1 MIRKNSG
8 LPPRVYLKHRAYYL
22 VTLQNRWVR
31 LCAEADG
38 LPAMYRAL
46 AKITDAEVTRDL
58 MPAVIAR
65 WLDSKRAEWAGK
77 TERDQE
83 RIAKAMAEA
92 FAEFEP
98 ASVTTPICA
107 QYLKTFAATPRTH
120 NLHRTMLRQV
130 LAFAA
135 LEGLRE
141 GHNPIDN
148 IATKATPGRC
158 RVVTDDEIKALKVAA
173 MLAPVSGRAL
183 CQMIDI
189 ALITGQRIG
198 DMIKMRWQDVTDAGL
213 LVDQG
218 KTGAKLLIE
227 WTPALRAAIAAC
239 ERGDRIGHIMKS
251 RNGTGYR
258 YAGMRSAW
266 VRACERAGIEDLNIH
281 DLRGRAGVD
290 MLLSTDEDARQAQ
303 RLLGHKTEAMTRRY
317 TDGKYAKRV
326 KPAR

>member
-8 LPPRVYLKHRAYYL
+8 LPPRVYEKNGSFYL
-22 VTLQNRWVR
+22 VTLQNRWVK
-31 LCAEADG
+31 LCRVSAG
-38 LPAMYRAL
+38 LPEMYRQL
-46 AKITDAEVTRDL
+46 AKVTDAESTRQL

-77 TERDQE
+77 TERDQD
-83 RIAKAMAEA
+83 RIARTMADA

-98 ASVTTPICA
+98 SKVTTPVCA
-107 QYLKTFAATPRTH
+107 QYLKAFAGTPRTH

-130 LAFAA
+130 IAFAA

-148 IATKATPGRC
+148 IPTKATPGRR
-158 RVVTDDEIKALKVAA
+158 RVVTDEEIKALKAAA

-183 CQMIDI
+183 VQMIDF

-198 DMIKMRWQDVTDAGL
+198 DMIKMRWQDVTEAGL

-227 WTPALRAAIAAC
+227 WSPALRAAIATC
-239 ERGDRIGHIMKS
+239 DRGDRIGYIIKS
-251 RNGTGYR
+251 RNGSGYR

-290 MLLSTDEDARQAQ
+290 VLLASDEDTRQAQ
-303 RLLGHKTEAMTRRY
+303 RLLGHKTEAMTRHY